1 MISCFRPVVA
11 RTAPLSESV
20 TERERPVAPTRNR
33 AIGVLNHSAGRRLS
47 RLKSQRSRD
56 AHGVI
61 GPQRASRLK
70 NSAKRV
76 FSEEGVQ
83 RVRVP
88 LAKFSRLLLF
98 LGVKRVLPQPRAVL
112 FDFQLFATRFASQG
126 VVVVAG
132 FLTDEVDYFE
142 FLFAFSH
149 GCRLSQEKN
158 RPRGEPI
165 SVFRQ
170 DFSLAKPC
178 GPCKARFFG
187 LRCGGFAG
195 KPCFFPDQSQS
206 GRAVRKTQD
215 ARDGPVAFLEPTFCN
230 PGRNR
235 AGGATRKHGWG
246 TPCLS
251 RPTDSAGSESL
262 LIKAF
267 PRSCWA
273 RNGKSPRDDHSNNL
287 GRI

>member
-56 AHGVI
+56 AHGDI

-132 FLTDEVDYFE
+132 FLTDCLLMAAYVPTE
-142 FLFAFSH
+142 A
-149 GCRLSQEKN
+149 N
-158 RPRGEPI
+158 P
-165 SVFRQ
+165 
-170 DFSLAKPC
+170 A
-178 GPCKARFFG
+178 
-187 LRCGGFAG
+187 
-195 KPCFFPDQSQS
+195 
-206 GRAVRKTQD
+206 
-215 ARDGPVAFLEPTFCN
+215 DGPSRASANTLPGDTFCHDFL
-230 PGRNR
+230 
-235 AGGATRKHGWG
+235 AAVSAAFGG
-246 TPCLS
+246 PS
-251 RPTDSAGSESL
+251 RSS
-262 LIKAF
+262 
-267 PRSCWA
+267 
-273 RNGKSPRDDHSNNL
+273 SP
-287 GRI
+287 